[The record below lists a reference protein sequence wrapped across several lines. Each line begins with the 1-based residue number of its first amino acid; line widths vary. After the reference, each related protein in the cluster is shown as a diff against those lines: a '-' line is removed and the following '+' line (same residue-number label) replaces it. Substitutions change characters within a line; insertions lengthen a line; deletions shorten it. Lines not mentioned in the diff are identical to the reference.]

1 MSATKWTLVFL
12 MVATAAISGAAQQR
26 DAANLSV
33 DFPVPAWPANGVV
46 PPELKNNYVFVDPSK
61 NQYIV
66 AFPENLGSPN
76 FEKDGPAERRVNRYP
91 LQRDVDP
98 TTAVSVTSSGGK
110 YKYVYTVFN
119 GPNAKGSL
127 DQWALVLPPGTESS
141 SLKQPANWF
150 GLVQKGRKF
159 AVTNPDLVKTGNA
172 AVFSFSKSE
181 GQIQPGAFKT
191 GFELESELRPGF
203 TVAYFRQTESVD
215 ATVQAS
221 GNIPSIVI
229 RNATPPPPANGAPPP
244 PGGGGGGGQIPPA
257 ALSAWQPVKDSIEKL
272 LQFEYNS
279 KTVLTLAPKFDKNAT
294 DKTVATD
301 FVQGITI
308 LTRTGALAA
317 DSAFVKSALSD
328 LDAYIKAGA
337 SGPLKL
343 TAQPKSQ
350 PETDVFNALKLSLH
364 AN

>member
-1 MSATKWTLVFL
+1 MSVIKWTLVFV
-12 MVATAAISGAAQQR
+12 MVATTAISGGAQQR

-46 PPELKNNYVFVDPSK
+46 PPELKNNYVFVDLSK

-76 FEKDGPAERRVNRYP
+76 FEKDGPAERRINRYP

-98 TTAVSVTSSGGK
+98 TAAVAVTSAGGK

-127 DQWALVLPPGTESS
+127 DQWALVLAPGTETS

-150 GLVQKGRKF
+150 GAIQKGRKF
-159 AVTNPDLVKTGNA
+159 TVANSELVKTGNA

-191 GFELESELRPGF
+191 GFELESDLRPGF

-215 ATVQAS
+215 ATLQAS
-221 GNIPSIVI
+221 GNIPSIVV

-244 PGGGGGGGQIPPA
+244 GGGFGGGQVPA
-257 ALSAWQPVKDSIEKL
+257 AATSAWQPVKDSIDKL
-272 LQFEYNS
+272 TQFEYNS
-279 KTVLTLAPKFDKNAT
+279 KTLLTLAPKFDKNAT
-294 DKTVATD
+294 DKAVATD

-308 LTRTGALAA
+308 LSKTGVLAA

-364 AN
+364 VN